1 MSKKKLAVL
10 FLLPNSSK
18 KFIEQKR
25 SFRSLFLLL
34 GNTLP
39 PLLHEIWTKF
49 FRLTPCK
56 SFIKRCKVRK
66 KYANILQHIQFI
78 NDVSQMSSI
87 YDEVSILAYKILI
100 KKHMY
105 SESTIREWNNYNI
118 VTKYVD
124 KLNNHYQ
131 EPLKKNTMT
140 RGYKYDT
147 P

>member
-1 MSKKKLAVL
+1 MKILTITEKDEFINVKKKLAVL

-18 KFIEQKR
+18 KFSEQKR

-56 SFIKRCKVRK
+56 SFIKRCNVRK

-100 KKHMY
+100 KNICILNPPY
-105 SESTIREWNNYNI
+105 GNETIIILW
-118 VTKYVD
+118 
-124 KLNNHYQ
+124 LN
-131 EPLKKNTMT
+131 M
-140 RGYKYDT
+140 
-147 P
+147 